1 MNPPPQSHAASTRE
15 SDSPVPRVG
24 VSYRTLNEQVTNQRE
39 RLEKYLEA
47 VRRAGG
53 EPVEVALNLPA
64 AELAKLASTLDA
76 FVLTGSPADVEPS
89 RYHEARR
96 RKCAPADPKR
106 EITDLTLLAHAFTE
120 HKPVLAICYGI
131 QILNVFLG
139 GSLVQDIPSECQ
151 TTIIHSWDRAG
162 GAPEPHHAIR
172 IESDSRLAQLGGAA
186 ATEVNSAHH
195 QAILEPAPGLRV
207 TARAPDGI
215 IEAVEWTS
223 PADWVTGV
231 QWHPERMV
239 SHELSAALFRE
250 LVGVAR
256 GAQVRG

>member
-1 MNPPPQSHAASTRE
+1 MIPPLQDRAALNRE
-15 SDSPVPRVG
+15 SASPAPRVG

-39 RLEKYLEA
+39 RYDKYIEA
-47 VRRAGG
+47 VRCAGG
-53 EPVEVALNLPA
+53 EPVEVPLNLAPD
-64 AELAKLASTLDA
+64 ELAKLASSLDA
-76 FVLTGSPADVEPS
+76 FVLTGSPADVDPS
-89 RYHEARR
+89 LYHETRR
-96 RKCAPADPKR
+96 PKCAPADPKR
-106 EITDLTLLAHAFTE
+106 EYTDLALLDHAFRE

-139 GSLVQDIPSECQ
+139 GSLVQDIPSECR
-151 TTIIHSWDRAG
+151 TEIVHSWDRAG

-172 IESDSRLAQLGGAA
+172 IEPDSRLEQLSGAA
-186 ATEVNSAHH
+186 ATEVNSSHH
-195 QAILEPAPGLRV
+195 QAILEPGRGLRV

-215 IEAVEWTS
+215 IEAVEWTG

-231 QWHPERMV
+231 QWHPERMA